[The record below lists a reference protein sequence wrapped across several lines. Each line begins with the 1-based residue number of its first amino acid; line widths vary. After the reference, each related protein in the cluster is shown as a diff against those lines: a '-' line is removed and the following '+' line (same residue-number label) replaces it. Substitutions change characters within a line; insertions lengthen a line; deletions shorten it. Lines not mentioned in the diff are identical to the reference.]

1 MDEWIKETLDETVD
15 EKGQSADST
24 QYKLLISS
32 WEINWVTLFH
42 ASMFL
47 TSFLIMPSNEFKS
60 LDGIR
65 VCLIIMHMS

>member
-1 MDEWIKETLDETVD
+1 MDEWVKETLDETVD

-32 WEINWVTLFH
+32 WEINWVTLFD

-47 TSFLIMPSNEFKS
+47 TSLLIMPSNEFKS
-60 LDGIR
+60 LHGIR